1 MATTVINLYN
11 AQATPDTDIAGENL
25 AYNAKRGRLVIDQET
40 ERLIQWGYDSQ
51 ASKEYVKDINHLSH
65 DEQDFLTTEISTYIG
80 DDEKSKSFFEALKKF
95 KTTDARKNMIL
106 LLTYS
111 FLEIL

>member
-40 ERLIQWGYDSQ
+40 ERLIQWGYQSGTYKHYVEDIDNI
-51 ASKEYVKDINHLSH
+51 KE
-65 DEQDFLTTEISTYIG
+65 DEMREIREEISSQIHNP
-80 DDEKSKSFFEALKKF
+80 DNSMSFFHKLDNLQKP
-95 KTTDARKNMIL
+95 TRDKNLIL
-106 LLTYS
+106 VLTYG
-111 FLEIL
+111 FLLQ